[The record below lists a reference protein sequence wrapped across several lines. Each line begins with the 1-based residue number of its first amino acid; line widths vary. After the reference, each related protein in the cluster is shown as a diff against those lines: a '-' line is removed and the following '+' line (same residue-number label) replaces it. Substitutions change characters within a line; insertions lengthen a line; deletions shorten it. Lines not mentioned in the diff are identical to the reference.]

1 MRKLLIGP
9 ALLGA
14 TALGGSFYGRESTQ
28 IVHKSPGAVYAA
40 LNQAI
45 DNAPAS
51 GTWQFEEGGR
61 SVPYSRT
68 VEHVSDQHLLIKVA
82 MNDRPGAEADVS
94 LAPAEEGKST
104 LVTVKVHTDHAI
116 LREALAGTSQARLA
130 YAPDWLLT
138 IAAGPAMKDIA
149 ARIEDGTL
157 SSDTQQ
163 YFSRA
168 DWESRLPPEQRHQ
181 LEEWRQYQASKPAL
195 DPDAAARN
203 YMNGNGSSN

>member
-14 TALGGSFYGRESTQ
+14 TALGGSVYGRESIQ
-28 IVHKSPGAVYAA
+28 LIHKSPTAVYAA
-40 LNQAI
+40 LEQAI

-51 GTWQFEEGGR
+51 GTWQFDEGGR
-61 SVPYSRT
+61 SIPYSRS
-68 VEHVSDQHLLIKVA
+68 VERSSDQHLLIKVA
-82 MNDRPGAEADVS
+82 MNDKPGAEADVS
-94 LAPAEEGKST
+94 LAPADDGKST
-104 LVTVKVHTDHAI
+104 LVTVKVHTDHAV

-138 IAAGPAMKDIA
+138 IAARPAMRDIA

-163 YFSRA
+163 YFSQA
-168 DWESRLPPEQRHQ
+168 DWESRLPPEQQKQMQQWHQ
-181 LEEWRQYQASKPAL
+181 YEASKPAL

-203 YMNGNGSSN
+203 YLSGNSN